1 MSLSARAPAS
11 GTRVVFLDDGGV
23 LNDNERRAPEWR
35 RLLGEF
41 FAPLLGGTGEAW
53 GEANRIVFD
62 GIWHDWQRLQAR
74 GEEVGPEWWPSQ
86 MPRWLAGMCAQVG
99 VPVPA
104 DVDGTV
110 KASDRYV
117 MARIDCAYEDA
128 APAMRALHAKGITL
142 HLASGGQSY
151 ELEAYMRRMGVW
163 ELIDRPYGADLV
175 GVNKTGPR
183 YYERIVADSGVDP
196 RAAIV
201 VDSHAQ
207 PLEWAAATGFQTV
220 HVDRLGTGSRFTRI
234 ASLDELVPLLDA

>member
-1 MSLSARAPAS
+1 MSLSARAPVS
-11 GTRVVFLDDGGV
+11 GIRVVFLDDGGV

-41 FAPLLGGTGEAW
+41 FAPRLGGTAAAW
-53 GEANRIVFD
+53 GEANGVVFD
-62 GIWHDWQRLQAR
+62 AIWRDWQRLQER
-74 GEEVGPEWWPSQ
+74 GAEVGADWWPSQ
-86 MPRWLAGMCAQVG
+86 MPRWLIGMCEHVG

-104 DVDGTV
+104 DVADTV

-117 MARIDCAYEDA
+117 MARIDCAYDDA

-142 HLASGGQSY
+142 HLASGGQSS

-196 RAAIV
+196 LAAIV
-201 VDSHAQ
+201 VDSHAR
-207 PLEWAAATGFQTV
+207 PLEWAAATGFRAV
-220 HVDRLGTGSRFTRI
+220 HLDRLGTGSRFTRI
-234 ASLDELVPLLDA
+234 TSLDQLVPLLDA